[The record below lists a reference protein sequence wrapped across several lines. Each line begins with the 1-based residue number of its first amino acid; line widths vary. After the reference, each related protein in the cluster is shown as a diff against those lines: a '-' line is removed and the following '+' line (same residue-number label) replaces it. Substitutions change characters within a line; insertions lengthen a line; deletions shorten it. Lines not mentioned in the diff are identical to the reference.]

1 MFTLTYGTFSLL
13 LGTLTLQ
20 GEGGQE
26 TAIFFVTYSA
36 IFLIKQRG
44 GRGVKKSENMFT

>member
-20 GEGGQE
+20 REGGHK
-26 TAIFFVTYSA
+26 TAIFLVTYSA

-44 GRGVKKSENMFT
+44 GGGKKPENMST

>member
-20 GEGGQE
+20 GEGCQE
-26 TAIFFVTYSA
+26 TAIFLV
-36 IFLIKQRG
+36 KQREG
-44 GRGVKKSENMFT
+44 GGGKKSENMFT